1 MKILCLLSC
10 HRLRKQKTVRGKAF
24 VMEICRPLT
33 GNVWAVRR
41 EGNGMGGRDIYIYIY
56 SVHIYSVRMCLH
68 FMYVYALYIEVQ
80 TIISEESSMSIFHNH
95 EKK

>member
-41 EGNGMGGRDIYIYIY
+41 ERNGMGGRDIYIHIVCIYIVCACVY
-56 SVHIYSVRMCLH
+56 ILC
-68 FMYVYALYIEVQ
+68 MYMHYI
-80 TIISEESSMSIFHNH
+80 
-95 EKK
+95 